1 MDDAN
6 GRRQKSLNGLE
17 GVESK
22 QNGGV
27 SSRFG
32 VGQTNQHGT
41 VASGEEDARVVIVL
55 LFFPVRQRQQRGLA
69 LVGLVVCNDMV
80 PYVGGDGV

>member
-1 MDDAN
+1 MPLVG
-6 GRRQKSLNGLE
+6 GRRVLMGLKE
-17 GVESK
+17 WK
-22 QNGGV
+22 AKKTGGV